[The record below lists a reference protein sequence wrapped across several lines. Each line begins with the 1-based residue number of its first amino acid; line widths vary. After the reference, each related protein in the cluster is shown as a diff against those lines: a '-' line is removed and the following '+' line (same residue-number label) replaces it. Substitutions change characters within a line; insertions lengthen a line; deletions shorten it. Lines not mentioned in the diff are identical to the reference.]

1 MFGEKELR
9 ELKAQIENLEK
20 EIAEKDE
27 KARFMQNCLDSVEDE
42 KNKLW
47 EKLRP
52 RLMEKTK
59 KYDGII
65 FDLDGTLLNTLED
78 LMGSVNYAL
87 GKNGM
92 EGRTLEEIRH
102 FVGNGV
108 QRLIELA
115 VPRGTG
121 QEQQER
127 VFADFKEHYCI
138 HCNDKTGL
146 YPGIPALLGE
156 LKERGFSMA
165 IVSNKLQ
172 EGVDA
177 LWQQYFKDYL
187 PVAIG
192 AKDGIRKKPAPDSV
206 YEALRLL
213 NLPRERAVY
222 VGDSEVDIATAAN
235 AGMDCITVSWGF
247 RTRKEQE
254 EAGAGVFAEKPE
266 DIIAMLY
273 R

>member
-1 MFGEKELR
+1 
-9 ELKAQIENLEK
+9 
-20 EIAEKDE
+20 
-27 KARFMQNCLDSVEDE
+27 
-42 KNKLW
+42 
-47 EKLRP
+47 
-52 RLMEKTK
+52 MEKTK

-87 GKNGM
+87 GRNGM

-146 YPGIPALLGE
+146 YPGIPALLGV

-222 VGDSEVDIATAAN
+222 IGDSEVDIATAAN